1 LNFIRFLFWLILV
14 LAIGLLPQ
22 QKVAAQKLR
31 GDAVYLKSGSVV
43 TGRIMENDSING
55 LKIAND
61 CGIWFYKL
69 QEIDSIGPQTTG
81 RFYRAKHKGY
91 VNYSNVGLLFGY
103 ENFPIPSLNM
113 IHGYKFR
120 PDLSGG
126 LGIGYE
132 YFDWG
137 VMPVFADVRYF
148 FHGQGFS
155 PFLFGQ
161 AGYSITLE
169 RNTSNN
175 WGGSTKR
182 SFGGPMLSAGAGIR
196 AGISKNSAFIFSIAY
211 RFQRLSHETI
221 NQWDLGTS
229 RIIHTHYN
237 RIAISIGF
245 LFE

>member
-1 LNFIRFLFWLILV
+1 LNFTRFLFWLILI

-22 QKVAAQKLR
+22 QKAAAQKLR
-31 GDAVYLKSGSVV
+31 GDAVYLKNGSVV

-61 CGIWFYKL
+61 CGIWLYTF
-69 QEIDSIGPQTTG
+69 QEVDSIGPQTTG
-81 RFYRAKHKGY
+81 RFYRAKQKGY

-126 LGIGYE
+126 IGMGYE

-137 VMPVFADVRYF
+137 VLPVFADVRYYF
-148 FHGQGFS
+148 YGQGFS
-155 PFLFGQ
+155 PYLLGQ

-169 RNTSNN
+169 RNTSND
-175 WGGSTKR
+175 WGSSAKR

-196 AGISKNSAFIFSIAY
+196 AGISKYAAFTFSLTY
-211 RFQRLSHETI
+211 RFQKLTHESS
-221 NQWDLGTS
+221 NQWDPGTS

-237 RIAISIGF
+237 RIAFSIGF